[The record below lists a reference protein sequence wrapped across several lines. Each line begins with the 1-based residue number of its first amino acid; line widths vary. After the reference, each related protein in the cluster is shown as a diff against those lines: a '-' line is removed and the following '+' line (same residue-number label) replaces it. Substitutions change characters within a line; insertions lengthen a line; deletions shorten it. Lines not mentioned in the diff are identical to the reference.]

1 MGLFYRPGDGVAGDF
16 VPFYA
21 EGLWHLF
28 YLVDY
33 RDPAAHGEGMP
44 WFHLVSRDLVHF
56 EDWGEA
62 LPRGAADEQD
72 LNVFT
77 GSVLA
82 AEGRYHIYYTGH
94 NARLAQQG
102 RPSQGIM
109 RATSDDLRSWH
120 KDDLPPL
127 FAPTEL
133 GYERD
138 DWRDPFVFWN
148 EEAGEYWMLLAARRA
163 GGPWWR
169 YRGCTALA
177 TSRDLATWQVREPF
191 WAPQLY
197 GIHECPDLF
206 CQGDWWYLFFSTFS
220 ERQVTHYRMS
230 RSLQGPWLAP
240 PNDTLD
246 AQGHYAAK
254 TASNG
259 QERYLFGWLPT
270 REGETDAG
278 RWQWGGNLV
287 IHQVVTQDDG
297 TLSAKPPESLLRH
310 LRGRSLPLAPRELIG
325 AWRLE
330 GDAAWTTAADPV
342 TLLPG
347 AATGAGRGATSAMLS
362 LGECPEPL
370 LLEACVRYQPGTQ
383 ACGLLLR
390 MEHEREGWYEVRLEP
405 ARQRV
410 VIDRWHRP
418 GTEPFV
424 LEQPLPMVAD
434 RPVQLRAIV
443 DGECLV
449 AYADDRVALSCRM
462 YDHPRGPWG
471 LFVREGAARFEGL
484 AAHTPA

>member
-33 RDPAAHGEGMP
+33 RNPAGHGEGVP
-44 WFHLVSRDLVHF
+44 WFHLVSRDLVQF

-72 LNVFT
+72 LNVYT

-82 AEGRYHIYYTGH
+82 AEGRYHIFYTGH
-94 NARLAQQG
+94 NAHLAQQG

-109 RATSDDLRSWH
+109 CATSDDLRSWH

-240 PNDTLD
+240 PNDILD

-270 REGETDAG
+270 REGETDSGA
-278 RWQWGGNLV
+278 WQWGGHLV
-287 IHQVVTQDDG
+287 VHQLAQRSDG
-297 TLSAKPPESLLRH
+297 TLAVRPPAPVLAPFVQPLTLTPQPVLGTWNLGDALCADATGRLSALSLV
-310 LRGRSLPLAPRELIG
+310 SLP
-325 AWRLE
+325 
-330 GDAAWTTAADPV
+330 D
-342 TLLPG
+342 
-347 AATGAGRGATSAMLS
+347 
-362 LGECPEPL
+362 ECL
-370 LLEACVRYQPGTQ
+370 VRASITFEPGTA

-390 MEHEREGWYEVRLEP
+390 ADDALDSYYQLRLEP
-405 ARQRV
+405 AAQRM
-410 VIDRWHRP
+410 VIDRWPRP
-418 GTEPFV
+418 GDQPFMLERPLALAPQQPVHLTV
-424 LEQPLPMVAD
+424 L
-434 RPVQLRAIV
+434 V
-443 DGECLV
+443 DGTCLV
-449 AYADDRVALSCRM
+449 VYADDEVALCCRM
-462 YDHPRGPWG
+462 YEHRTGALG
-471 LFVREGAARFEGL
+471 LFVSEGAARFDNL
-484 AAHTPA
+484 IVSTRPM